1 MPIRKDL
8 DFKNF
13 EAILQAQRKK
23 IEKNIEVVKAE
34 VEGLR
39 RQDAIGDFADI
50 SEIQI
55 DNTRDQTLLY
65 QLEEEIIEVDAALGR
80 IEDGTYG
87 ICEDTSEPIPKERLI
102 ANPLARTVVS
112 K

>member
-39 RQDAIGDFADI
+39 REDKIGDFADI
-50 SEIQI
+50 AEIEI

-65 QLEEEIIEVDAALGR
+65 QLEKEIIEVDAALRR

-87 ICEDTSEPIPKERLI
+87 ICENTSEPIPKERLI
-102 ANPLARTVVS
+102 ANPLARAVVS